1 MATVE
6 RLARK
11 GKAKGHV
18 YPSTCPKNPTAPHG
32 IPLRILAPGA
42 PSHLVVTGAGA
53 AELLAC
59 GVRQ

>member
-1 MATVE
+1 MKTLE
-6 RLARK
+6 RHARK
-11 GKAKGHV
+11 GKAKGDV
-18 YPSTCPKNPTAPHG
+18 RPTPQHTRPHG